1 MTRVRNH
8 SGDVTEMV
16 EIEHFDRIA
25 PVQPGKE
32 TEMEKKFGIFITV
45 EELNRAAAA
54 QKAEGDLEALIG
66 LATENGLEK
75 EDAEDYMDSED
86 PEDFLCNATMAAI
99 GKLNMEE
106 QDLQLESQMKDWKDF
121 VVQMLTEYPVDH
133 ADENRDTLA
142 KAVFDPSKKVL
153 DVLAAGMKL
162 SSKNRIKV
170 DMRIIKAAGLP
181 ESAAYIGM
189 CGRDDLKRIVLEYYM
204 GEKK

>member
-1 MTRVRNH
+1 
-8 SGDVTEMV
+8 
-16 EIEHFDRIA
+16 
-25 PVQPGKE
+25 
-32 TEMEKKFGIFITV
+32 MEKKFGIFETV

-66 LATENGLEK
+66 LAEENGLEK
-75 EDAEDYMDSED
+75 EDAEEYMDSDD
-86 PEDFLCNATMAAI
+86 PDDFLCNATMAAI
-99 GKLNMEE
+99 AKLKLEE
-106 QDLQLESQMKDWKDF
+106 QDLHLESQMKDWKDF
-121 VVQMLTEYPVDH
+121 IVQMLTEYPIEHID
-133 ADENRDTLA
+133 DGRDTLA
-142 KAVFDPSKKVL
+142 NAVFNPDKKLL

-189 CGRDDLKRIVLEYYM
+189 CGRDELKKIILDYYM